1 MRQRH
6 PGSPR
11 AVHLSVVVNVIDAEF
26 PKEPLS
32 SREFA
37 LHRDQRAVAVAPV
50 QICDGAEQ
58 VRKLRKEICH
68 AAALVVDQEKAHFL
82 RRELQGE
89 RENQAL

>member
-11 AVHLSVVVNVIDAEF
+11 TVRLSVVVNVIDAEL
-26 PKEPLS
+26 PEEPLS

-50 QICDGAEQ
+50 EIRDGAEQ

-68 AAALVVDQEKAHFL
+68 AAALVVDQEKTHFL

-89 RENQAL
+89 